1 LAASPP
7 RPRIVSAIVLR
18 DYAVTRSYRFA
29 LAFDLMLAIVDLC
42 VYYYISKALPGA
54 TEDLD
59 GAPSYFAY
67 VTVGLAVTVV
77 IGSASAQLA
86 QRVRE
91 EQLTGTLEALVTQ
104 PVKSAELA
112 FGLGG
117 LPFMLAL
124 VRAGVYLIVAT
135 ALLGV
140 SFAGA
145 DWFGFVVV
153 MAATG
158 AALLGLGIALGA
170 LVLVIK
176 RATVVVTL
184 ATFALGLLGG
194 AFFPVSVL
202 PDWLQP
208 IAAVIPTRFAFDG
221 LRAAL
226 FQGGGWESDAAALLG
241 IAVVGVPVAL
251 WLFHTALDHC
261 RRTGSLVQY

>member
-1 LAASPP
+1 
-7 RPRIVSAIVLR
+7 VSAIVLR

-29 LAFDLMLAIVDLC
+29 LLLDFALAILDLC

-54 TEDLD
+54 SQEDLD
-59 GAPSYFAY
+59 GAPSYFAF

-104 PVKSAELA
+104 PVKSSELA

-117 LPFMLAL
+117 LPFLLAL
-124 VRAGVYLIVAT
+124 TRAAVYLLVAT
-135 ALLGV
+135 AFLGV
-140 SFAGA
+140 SFANA
-145 DWFGFVVV
+145 DWLGFVIVLL
-153 MAATG
+153 ATG
-158 AALLGLGIALGA
+158 GALLGLGIALGA

-176 RATVVVTL
+176 RATVAVTL

-208 IAAVIPTRFAFDG
+208 IAAVVPTRFAFDG

-226 FQGGGWESDAAALLG
+226 FQGGGWAEDAAALLA
-241 IAVVGVPVAL
+241 IAAVSVPVAL
-251 WLFHTALDHC
+251 RLFSAALGYC